1 MKRIGIIGAT
11 GMIGKPVTNAFI
23 EAGYDVK
30 LFVRNIEKARQYFS
44 NSVQYQQGDLRDP
57 LAVKRFISG
66 LEYLYLNLS
75 VAQHSEK
82 DDFQPE
88 RDGMDNII
96 AALKDSQVRRIG
108 YLSSLAHWYEGQNGF
123 HWWVFELK
131 RAALHKI
138 RSSGVPHSIF
148 YPSTFMENF
157 DKGAYRQGNIIAL
170 SGESRFKMFLIAG
183 KDYGRQVVKSFET
196 ENGYQEFVVQGQEG
210 FTADEAAALFKQFSG
225 NKKLKIVKAPFGF
238 LKLAALF
245 SNKFQYGAK
254 MIEALN
260 NYPEKFE
267 AEETWNILGKPQTI
281 FKDYILGENK
291 IGFK

>member
-11 GMIGKPVTNAFI
+11 GMIGQPVTNAFI

-44 NSVQYQQGDLRDP
+44 NSVQYLQGDLRDP
-57 LAVKRFISG
+57 LAVKRFISE

-108 YLSSLAHWYEGQNGF
+108 YLSSLVHWYEGQNGF

-131 RAALHKI
+131 RAALNKI
-138 RSSGVPHSIF
+138 RSSAIPHAIF

-157 DKGAYRQGNIIAL
+157 DQGAYRRGNIIAI

-183 KDYGRQVVKSFET
+183 KDYGRQVVKSFEI

-210 FTADEAAALFKQFSG
+210 YTADEAAALFKQFSG
-225 NKKLKIVKAPFGF
+225 NKKLKIVKVPFGF

-245 SNKFQYGAK
+245 SNTFRYGAK

-267 AEETWNILGKPQTI
+267 AEETWNILGKPQTKL
-281 FKDYILGENK
+281 KDYILHENK
-291 IGFK
+291 AGS